1 MLLLILGDLPV
12 TDSDLQ
18 MGGGGGGGG
27 GVGGGGGGGG
37 GGGKKG
43 SKWLFYD
50 KNPLEK

>member
-12 TDSDLQ
+12 TDPDLQ
-18 MGGGGGGGG
+18 MEGGG
-27 GVGGGGGGGG
+27 GV
-37 GGGKKG
+37 GKKG